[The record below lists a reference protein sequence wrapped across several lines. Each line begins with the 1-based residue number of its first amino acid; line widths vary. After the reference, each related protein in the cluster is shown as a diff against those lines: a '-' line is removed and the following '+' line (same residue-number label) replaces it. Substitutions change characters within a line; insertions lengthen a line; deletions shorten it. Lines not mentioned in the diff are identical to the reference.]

1 MNATGVGP
9 VTVIVNGEAVAK
21 GRPRMTK
28 RGFAYTPAATRK
40 YEAHARLAAGL
51 AMQDRSPLQG
61 PVRLEL
67 LVELP
72 IPVSCSQ
79 KRRSAALAGLVL
91 PISRPDLDNY
101 QKAACDALNTICI
114 IDDAQIVE
122 VCARKRYC
130 EQPKLVATI
139 FPLEAKS

>member
-1 MNATGVGP
+1 MNDATGP

-21 GRPRMTK
+21 GRPRITR

-40 YEAHARLAAGL
+40 YEAHARLAAGV
-51 AMQDRSPLQG
+51 AMANRPPLQG

-72 IPVSCSQ
+72 IPVSWSR
-79 KRRSAALAGLVL
+79 KRKAAALAGLVL
-91 PISRPDLDNY
+91 PTSRPDIDNF
-101 QKAACDALNTICI
+101 QKAACDALNTICVV
-114 IDDAQIVE
+114 DDAQIVE
-122 VCARKRYC
+122 VRARKRYG

-139 FPLEAKS
+139 FPLETAS

>member
-1 MNATGVGP
+1 MIEP

-51 AMQDRSPLQG
+51 AMANRPPLQG

-72 IPVSCSQ
+72 IPVSWSR
-79 KRRSAALAGLVL
+79 KRRSAALAGLIL
-91 PISRPDLDNY
+91 PTSRPDLDNY
-101 QKAACDALNTICI
+101 QKVACDALNSI
-114 IDDAQIVE
+114 IVVDDSQIVE
-122 VCARKRYC
+122 VRACKRYG

-139 FPLEAKS
+139 FPLEAAP